1 MPNNYV
7 AENEKGKALRTV
19 KIVVNVIRY
28 SESDGVK
35 LVTFRTRREFKEKWT
50 IASSAIMKGQIAEHT
65 YASPHPESTYEARLN
80 KMFDILQLP
89 FPR

>member
-28 SESDGVK
+28 SESDGVNCT
-35 LVTFRTRREFKEKWT
+35 LFEVAGAMHFRSPIGT
-50 IASSAIMKGQIAEHT
+50 EHT
-65 YASPHPESTYEARLN
+65 GC
-80 KMFDILQLP
+80 
-89 FPR
+89 

>member
-1 MPNNYV
+1 MRCISGRPSELSIPAAE
-7 AENEKGKALRTV
+7 AENE
-19 KIVVNVIRY
+19 
-28 SESDGVK
+28 

-50 IASSAIMKGQIAEHT
+50 ITSSAIMKGQIAEHT
-65 YASPHPESTYEARLN
+65 YASPHSESTYGARLN